1 MIYTATQYTER
12 PPAVRLEPQLDGST
26 AVWLAQ
32 NIQEQQLPLEPTEET
47 PEPET
52 QTVYQA
58 DAAYFVTA
66 DPVTQEEI
74 AAAADS
80 WWDYAATWTPEQAAP
95 TVEQRLADAEAAIC
109 ALMGF

>member
-12 PPAVRLEPQLDGST
+12 PPVVRLEPQPDGSV
-26 AVWLAQ
+26 AVWLAR
-32 NIQEQQLPLEPTEET
+32 NIQEKQMPLEPTEET
-47 PEPET
+47 PEPGM

-74 AAAADS
+74 AANVAS
-80 WWDYAATWTPEQAAP
+80 WWEYAATWTPDQETP